1 MRGIEDGL
9 SGLFPAFF
17 AVPSFLCVYVFVI
30 DLSSVHVFSVMW
42 NRDDSLVWLSKQ
54 INSIS
59 TLGVRC
65 LESCLL
71 RDM

>member
-30 DLSSVHVFSVMW
+30 DLSTVHVFSVLW
-42 NRDDSLVWLSKQ
+42 NRDDSFATVPNGGTFEADQ
-54 INSIS
+54 
-59 TLGVRC
+59 
-65 LESCLL
+65 
-71 RDM
+71 